1 LRPSAAELQGRAP
14 RLGAHVSVAGGMA
27 RGIAHAEMLGC
38 TALQVFVKNQQRW
51 VGRSLRDDDVAA
63 WRDERV
69 RELVRGSLAHA
80 SYLINLGSPDD
91 VLWRRSRQAMHDEM
105 QRCRQLGIPALVVH
119 PGAHVGSGA
128 QRALRRSAR
137 ALRWLLG
144 REDTADV
151 SILLECTAGQGTS
164 LGHRFDH
171 LAYLIEESGA
181 SERLGVCIDTCHL
194 LAAGYDVRSEYE
206 SVFGELEQIVGLE
219 RVRAFHLNDSK
230 CPLGGRVDRHAGIG
244 LGHLGRAF
252 FRKLVRDARFE
263 RIPMVLETSGG
274 LEGDRRNLR
283 LLRSFLRG
291 RVRTA

>member
-1 LRPSAAELQGRAP
+1 
-14 RLGAHVSVAGGMA
+14 MA

-51 VGRSLRDDDVAA
+51 VGRSLGDDDVAA

-91 VLWRRSRQAMHDEM
+91 ILWRRSRHAMHDEM
-105 QRCRQLGIPALVVH
+105 QRCQQLGIPALVVH

-128 QRALRRSAR
+128 QRALRRIAR

-144 REDTADV
+144 RKDAAHV

-164 LGHRFDH
+164 LGHRFEH
-171 LAYLIEESGA
+171 LAWLIDESGA
-181 SERLGVCIDTCHL
+181 SKRLGVCIDTCHL
-194 LAAGYDVRSEYE
+194 LAAGYDLRGNYE
-206 SVFGELEQIVGLE
+206 SVFDELDQVVGLE

-244 LGHLGRAF
+244 QGHLGRAF
-252 FRKLVRDARFE
+252 FRKLLRDARFE
-263 RIPMVLETSGG
+263 RIPMVLETPGG

-291 RVRTA
+291 RVRRA